1 MASARNAVVDGLTE
15 TDSGIR
21 RLTNYL
27 REKNRTDDMAPYV
40 SRAGSRL
47 DLVKPK
53 IEEAKAF
60 VASTKRR
67 IDLDDRTMQAEL
79 VCAQTAITLFS
90 KLVDLYGLARVGNDS
105 APLKLISVAA
115 NTLGAYLK
123 KGPVLQP
130 NIYSS
135 TDPQVTEAQVGLR
148 GTTAREMH
156 HNVVTALDGIEKQL
170 GVELP
175 APPQ

>member
-1 MASARNAVVDGLTE
+1 MASARNAVADGLTE

-27 REKNRTDDMAPYV
+27 REKNTTDDMSPYV

-47 DLVKPK
+47 DLVRPK
-53 IEEAKAF
+53 IEEAKSF
-60 VASTKRR
+60 VSSTKRR
-67 IDLDDRTMQAEL
+67 IDLDERTMRAEL
-79 VCAQTAITLFS
+79 AGAEMAISLFS
-90 KLVDLYGLARVGNDS
+90 KLVDLYGVARQGNDS

-135 TDPQVTEAQVGLR
+135 SDPQVTEAQVGLR
-148 GTTAREMH
+148 MATAKELH
-156 HNVVTALDGIEKQL
+156 YNVCVALDGTEKSL

-175 APPQ
+175 ASP